1 MAAHTQNRSNR
12 KGLASWNRWKSFA
25 GRGSTER
32 EQWHTLTRNVAW
44 EIALSS
50 KVWSVRHIFVREM
63 YLSLKRNIA
72 MPVVLG
78 TQGVWSSNDL
88 PTATLNHW
96 MTELSFLYP
105 STITYC
111 YFPKQVQMID
121 AFLSAPFF
129 SFFLS
134 KGLFISLSN
143 TNEGH
148 KLARVDCSLQFQ
160 KEMVQKEIWKIGRLW
175 SSRIVRIRRKN
186 DFVARISTKILC
198 SASVCSWLF
207 FDLSKTYIWSHS

>member
-1 MAAHTQNRSNR
+1 MLLLSPRYIHVWFGIFTPAIFSKVSVIMKRRGKPNKFHQAKSQSSNYSKYDGKRVIDFNWCPRGEGQSLWNKGSLWWQWTECSCESLQMAAHAQNRSNR

-78 TQGVWSSNDL
+78 TQGSGAAMICPLLHWIIEW
-88 PTATLNHW
+88 LN
-96 MTELSFLYP
+96 
-105 STITYC
+105 
-111 YFPKQVQMID
+111 
-121 AFLSAPFF
+121 
-129 SFFLS
+129 
-134 KGLFISLSN
+134 
-143 TNEGH
+143 
-148 KLARVDCSLQFQ
+148 
-160 KEMVQKEIWKIGRLW
+160 
-175 SSRIVRIRRKN
+175 
-186 DFVARISTKILC
+186 
-198 SASVCSWLF
+198 
-207 FDLSKTYIWSHS
+207 